1 MGGCLVL
8 DELEGTAE
16 KLLSFIQDNP
26 GCHLRRI
33 KRAMGISM
41 GTVQYQLDKLEKKG
55 RVTSTRRGLYK
66 YYFPIGLFKDNEKDI
81 LEVLT
86 HETAR
91 KILMFI
97 LEQKSPTQTDIV
109 NNVRISARSISW
121 HVGRLIAL
129 KIIREI
135 RDGRYKR
142 YELQDDD
149 AKYIL
154 TLLRNYYPSIWDK
167 WSMRVVE
174 MFLSLSSSREIE
186 PFEGLENAVAL
197 GIGIFS
203 ILLLALSITAYRK
216 TGLKL
221 TIYAIIIFA
230 LFAIQQ
236 TMEFLEDTF
245 SSLDTPIT
253 DVTISSL
260 TLAILVLF
268 FLAIVRTKI
277 T

>member
-55 RVTSTRRGLYK
+55 RVTSSRRGLYK

-142 YELQDDD
+142 YEIQDDD

-174 MFLSLSSSREIE
+174 MFLSLSSGRE
-186 PFEGLENAVAL
+186 
-197 GIGIFS
+197 
-203 ILLLALSITAYRK
+203 
-216 TGLKL
+216 
-221 TIYAIIIFA
+221 
-230 LFAIQQ
+230 
-236 TMEFLEDTF
+236 ME
-245 SSLDTPIT
+245 
-253 DVTISSL
+253 
-260 TLAILVLF
+260 
-268 FLAIVRTKI
+268 
-277 T
+277 